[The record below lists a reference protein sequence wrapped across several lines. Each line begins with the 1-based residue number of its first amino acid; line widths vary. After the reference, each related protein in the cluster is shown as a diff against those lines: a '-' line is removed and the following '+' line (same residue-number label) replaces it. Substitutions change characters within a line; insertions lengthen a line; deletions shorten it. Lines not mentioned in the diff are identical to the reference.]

1 MNLYMTEALL
11 IFRGNQFLL
20 YDFTK
25 NNSWQV
31 GDYDTNHLIV
41 DEDASIVMVDPQTHH
56 TNEMQAIITGGCKEF
71 CLPG

>member
-41 DEDASIVMVDPQTHH
+41 DEDASIVMVDP
-56 TNEMQAIITGGCKEF
+56 
-71 CLPG
+71 